1 MDSTEQT
8 QHRCGIFNYFQGATI
23 NNLVING
30 NMTKSGSENYHNT
43 GSKEAPGS
51 VTAEQVVEAVR
62 RCKGIF
68 STMASYAVAF
78 CVCRDLFHMGNN
90 VSAFERGLR
99 ENGIEITDG
108 TINSAISR
116 SDYMKLPIDKWRE
129 NGASERTLKLLDM
142 FREKMNDVLE
152 EGYVKEAEIA

>member
-1 MDSTEQT
+1 MEKESK
-8 QHRCGIFNYFQGATI
+8 RIFHIAGNYIEKQEI
-23 NNLVING
+23 NISGGTNYIN
-30 NMTKSGSENYHNT
+30 TPEDKSDKLQRETTS
-43 GSKEAPGS
+43 S
-51 VTAEQVVEAVR
+51 VTAEQVVEALG
-62 RCKGIF
+62 RCRGIF
-68 STMASYAVAF
+68 SSMASYAVAF

-90 VSAFERGLR
+90 MSAFERELR

-116 SDYMKLPIDKWRE
+116 SNYMKLPIDKWRE

-152 EGYVKEAEIA
+152 EGYVKEA

>member
-1 MDSTEQT
+1 MEKESNRIFHIAGNYIEKQEINISGGTNYINTPEDKSDKLQRETTST
-8 QHRCGIFNYFQGATI
+8 
-23 NNLVING
+23 
-30 NMTKSGSENYHNT
+30 
-43 GSKEAPGS
+43 
-51 VTAEQVVEAVR
+51 VTAEHVVEAVK

-68 STMASYAVAF
+68 STMASYAIAF

-116 SDYMKLPIDKWRE
+116 SGYMKLPIDKWRE

-142 FREKMNDVLE
+142 FRKKMEEVL
-152 EGYVKEAEIA
+152 AL